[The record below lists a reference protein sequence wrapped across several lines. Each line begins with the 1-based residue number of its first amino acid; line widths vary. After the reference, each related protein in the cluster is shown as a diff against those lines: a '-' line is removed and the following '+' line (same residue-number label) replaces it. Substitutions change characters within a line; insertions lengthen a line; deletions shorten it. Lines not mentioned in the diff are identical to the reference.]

1 MSCLKTFSFRQAAID
16 IITGQ
21 IVSESLMSGQLE
33 GTSTFYEDTPCP
45 TEEENAAETAEHVRS
60 IIEDCKKLL
69 IPDMNSIIGAW
80 GLIDNDIVT
89 GDPSQED
96 MDVIVI
102 LTKDSYYIAHYDD
115 EVDKVTSYQRVALS
129 DIEMIEY
136 GLQDHTFNL
145 LKQSKGSYTLRI
157 SYRMPPPPSS
167 VFYNGADIES
177 LPPSPASLNAG
188 NNLSGYFHALR
199 ACNLRFFNSMAV
211 VVTTNEERLEC
222 LKSVADSL
230 IVAMELAQL
239 PPAPMLQGGKL
250 ERRKSKLPE
259 MAHSNFG
266 EQTSSAASSASS
278 KVVSG
283 SLKALSSVT
292 SHFSRLNPIS
302 KFRHSASSSRGA
314 SSMMESE
321 NIGVVPQ
328 INIDQQK

>member
-1 MSCLKTFSFRQAAID
+1 
-16 IITGQ
+16 
-21 IVSESLMSGQLE
+21 MSGQLE
-33 GTSTFYEDTPCP
+33 TSSFYDGEK
-45 TEEENAAETAEHVRS
+45 EEENAAETAEHVRS

-80 GLIDNDIVT
+80 GLIDNDVNT

-157 SYRMPPPPSS
+157 SYRMPQPPSS
-167 VFYNGADIES
+167 VFYNGDNAEAV
-177 LPPSPASLNAG
+177 PASPASLNAG

-211 VVTTNEERLEC
+211 VVTTDEERLEC

-239 PPAPMLQGGKL
+239 PPAPLVTGKL

-259 MAHSNFG
+259 MAQSSFG
-266 EQTSSAASSASS
+266 EQTSMASSASS

-302 KFRHSASSSRGA
+302 KFRQQQAASSRSVL
-314 SSMMESE
+314 E
-321 NIGVVPQ
+321 NENTVANTAVPQ
-328 INIDQQK
+328 INIDQQKYAL

>member
-1 MSCLKTFSFRQAAID
+1 
-16 IITGQ
+16 
-21 IVSESLMSGQLE
+21 MSGQLE
-33 GTSTFYEDTPCP
+33 GTSTFYEDTP

-302 KFRHSASSSRGA
+302 KFRQQSASPASRGA

-321 NIGVVPQ
+321 NIAVVPQ

>member
-1 MSCLKTFSFRQAAID
+1 
-16 IITGQ
+16 
-21 IVSESLMSGQLE
+21 MSGQLE
-33 GTSTFYEDTPCP
+33 GTSTFYEDTPP

-80 GLIDNDIVT
+80 GLIDNDIAT

-167 VFYNGADIES
+167 VF
-177 LPPSPASLNAG
+177 
-188 NNLSGYFHALR
+188 
-199 ACNLRFFNSMAV
+199 
-211 VVTTNEERLEC
+211 
-222 LKSVADSL
+222 
-230 IVAMELAQL
+230 
-239 PPAPMLQGGKL
+239 
-250 ERRKSKLPE
+250 
-259 MAHSNFG
+259 
-266 EQTSSAASSASS
+266 
-278 KVVSG
+278 
-283 SLKALSSVT
+283 
-292 SHFSRLNPIS
+292 
-302 KFRHSASSSRGA
+302 
-314 SSMMESE
+314 
-321 NIGVVPQ
+321 
-328 INIDQQK
+328 